1 MIQTLD
7 RSIYEKTGAKKYRQK
22 WRTKRRYLSVFVG
35 FIGFACMKRQFFR
48 YCRNN
53 PYWL

>member
-22 WRTKRRYLSVFVG
+22 CRTKRRYTLKKVQV
-35 FIGFACMKRQFFR
+35 KL
-48 YCRNN
+48 
-53 PYWL
+53 P